1 MTHPASTPASQT
13 PTDELLVYAAAAL
26 LGVGAGIAAAT
37 WGAAQLVLLVHEQ
50 RLLSEAS
57 GSWVDVAT
65 HLLEHPT
72 RPADA
77 FTPEDARHLPRDGWL
92 YSIAAPLIAAGSITA
107 AKLYAAARS
116 LIGSDPPASSRRTR
130 EGRWASARDL
140 KRLHPAKHEIGSRL
154 VLGTVRGRIVATERQ
169 RSVAVFGPT
178 GSGKT
183 TSIVIPALLEHDGP
197 AVAISIRADA
207 LRPTRTARAR
217 RGPVHVYDPL
227 GITDEPCAQWTPL
240 RTCASWG
247 EAHRIAH
254 ALTSI
259 ATDTDRND
267 RFWTGMG
274 RKLLC
279 ALLHAAALDDLTMR
293 DVVRWI
299 DTRETQQVEE
309 ILTRHG
315 ASDALQSFT
324 ASQTRN
330 ERTLADIYASA
341 ELLLAAYAIPGM
353 ADTKPS
359 QSLDPAELIER
370 SGTLYVC
377 VPTEDMELL
386 QPVLCALFKDVYR
399 TAILLAERRAEP
411 LDPALLFVVDEA
423 AQLTPL
429 RDLAEIAST
438 CRGYGIQLMPMFQD
452 YAQVKARWGAKAP
465 TIVNNHTAV
474 LLLPGQTDR
483 ELLDLLARLAGDHT
497 EESVTHAHS
506 MQHGAS
512 SSTSTRYRPLVGIH
526 ELRQLDDDTA
536 ILLYGNLPPIPL
548 RLRPWYRDP
557 HLTQLATRQ
566 EAA

>member
-1 MTHPASTPASQT
+1 MNQPAQT
-13 PTDELLVYAAAAL
+13 PPPNTSNDELWVYAAAAL
-26 LGVGAGIAAAT
+26 LGIGAGIAMTT
-37 WGAAQLVLLVHEQ
+37 WAAAQLVLLVHEQ
-50 RLLSEAS
+50 RLLTDAS
-57 GSWVDVAT
+57 GSWVEVASG
-65 HLLEHPT
+65 LFEHPT
-72 RPADA
+72 RPSEA
-77 FTPEDARHLPRDGWL
+77 FAARDMRHLPRDGWL
-92 YSIAAPLIAAGSITA
+92 YAIAAPLIAAGSIGA
-107 AKLYAAARS
+107 LKLHHAARS
-116 LIGSDPPASSRRTR
+116 QLGASATTHTRREGSWASSKELRRLYPSPQ
-130 EGRWASARDL
+130 EV
-140 KRLHPAKHEIGSRL
+140 GSRL
-154 VLGTVRGRIVATERQ
+154 VLGTVGGRMVATERQ
-169 RSVAVFGPT
+169 HGVAVFGPT

-183 TSIVIPALLEHDGP
+183 TRLVIPALLEHDGP
-197 AVAISIRADA
+197 AVAISIRSDA
-207 LRPTRTARAR
+207 LHPTRSARAR
-217 RGPVHVYDPL
+217 RGPVYVYDPL
-227 GITDEPCAQWTPL
+227 GITKEQCAKWTPL
-240 RTCASWG
+240 RTCTSWG

-259 ATDTDRND
+259 ATDTDRHD

-299 DTRETQQVEE
+299 DTRDTQQVSE
-309 ILTRHG
+309 ILARHD
-315 ASDALQSFT
+315 AQEALQSFT

-359 QSLDPAELIER
+359 QSLDPADLIKR
-370 SGTLYVC
+370 KGTLYVC

-399 TAILLAERRAEP
+399 TAILLAEHQQSP
-411 LDPALLFVVDEA
+411 LDPALLFVIDEA

-438 CRGYGIQLMPMFQD
+438 CRGYGIQLVTMFQD
-452 YAQVKARWGAKAP
+452 YAQLRARWGAKAP
-465 TIVNNHTAV
+465 TIVNNHTAT

-483 ELLDLLARLAGDHT
+483 ELLDLLTRLAGEHV
-497 EESVTHAHS
+497 EHAVTQAHS
-506 MQHGAS
+506 AQHGPS
-512 SSTSTRYRPLVGIH
+512 SSTSPRYRPLIAVH

-536 ILLYGNLPPIPL
+536 ILLYANLPPVPL
-548 RLRPWYRDP
+548 RLRPWYRNP
-557 HLTQLATRQ
+557 HLTQLATGQ